1 MLTDIQ
7 SEGTEL
13 LVVGEN
19 QLAIGNALN
28 VSLKNHSAWV
38 AGVMSRKRQIIPVL
52 EKVFDQHDK

>member
-1 MLTDIQ
+1 MSISTLNGI
-7 SEGTEL
+7 EP
-13 LVVGEN
+13 
-19 QLAIGNALN
+19 IGNALN